1 MNHKLKKGGYM
12 AIFSLFVI
20 AAVILVNLL
29 AGKLPAK
36 YRRFDLTSSQ
46 IYSLSDTTENILDS
60 LTQDVTIDIVG
71 NPDSI
76 DERITNFAQLYSSR
90 SDRVSVQIQ
99 DSVLHPDVLTSLD
112 TQPGT
117 VLVSCPAT
125 GKKQSIAFS
134 DIIQLDLA
142 AYYQY
147 GQYKESAFDGEGQIT
162 GAIAYV
168 TSDSAA
174 QVYTLTGHG
183 EAALGNL
190 VQDSFSKSSMET
202 QDLDLLKEGS
212 VPADCDLLLINAPQS
227 DIAADEKEMI
237 SGYLKS
243 GGHVMILA
251 GSTRDELS
259 NLNAL
264 MADYGISF
272 LNGYVADTAPQHFY
286 SNNPFLV
293 IPEYDYSSGLL
304 EGVGSDTP
312 ALLLN
317 PAGLSIEDNL
327 REGLQVMP
335 VMTTS
340 DQGIFVDPAT
350 QEQTEGAYILAAA
363 ATEPVSAPAAAADG
377 TASDASEAPSS
388 SLIVFAAPNMA
399 EDTLLS
405 SFPSIGNLSIFMNA
419 AAYGLDEVTA
429 VSIPAKSLEVSY
441 NMITAGGL
449 WSALF
454 IIVIPII
461 FLIAGFVIWM
471 KRRKL

>member
-12 AIFSLFVI
+12 AVFSILVI

-36 YRRFDLTSSQ
+36 YRRLDLSSSQ
-46 IYSLSDTTENILDS
+46 IYSLSDTTKEILGGLS
-60 LTQDVTIDIVG
+60 QDVTIDIVG

-76 DERITNFAQLYSSR
+76 DERITSFAQLYSGFS
-90 SDRVSVQIQ
+90 SRVSVHVQ

-112 TQPGT
+112 TEPNT
-117 VLVSCPAT
+117 ILVSCQAT

-134 DIIQLDLA
+134 DMIQIDWA
-142 AYYQY
+142 SYYQY
-147 GQYKESAFDGEGQIT
+147 GQYKETAFDGEGQLT

-174 QVYTLTGHG
+174 QAYVLTGHG
-183 EAALGNL
+183 EAALGSL
-190 VQDSFSKSSMET
+190 IQDSFSKSSIET
-202 QDLDLLKEGS
+202 QELDLLKAGS
-212 VPADCDLLLINAPQS
+212 VPEDCGLLIINSPQS
-227 DIAADEKEMI
+227 DIAADEKDMI
-237 SGYLKS
+237 LGYLRS

-251 GSTRDELS
+251 GCTGEELS

-312 ALLLN
+312 ALLMN
-317 PAGLSIEDNL
+317 PAGLSIQEEL
-327 REGLQVMP
+327 REGLTVTP

-340 DQGIFVDPAT
+340 DQGVLVDPAT
-350 QEQTEGAYILAAA
+350 QEQTEGTYVLAAA
-363 ATEPVSAPAAAADG
+363 ATEPVSGLEETADG
-377 TASDASEAPSS
+377 TASDAAEAPVS
-388 SLIVFAAPNMA
+388 SLIVFAAPAMA

-419 AAYGLDEVTA
+419 AAYGLEDVTA

-449 WSALF
+449 WSTLF
-454 IIVIPII
+454 IIVIPVI
-461 FLIAGFVIWM
+461 FLIAGFIIWM

>member
-12 AIFSLFVI
+12 AVFSILVI

-29 AGKLPAK
+29 AGKIPAK
-36 YRRFDLTSSQ
+36 YRRLDLSSSQ
-46 IYSLSDTTENILDS
+46 IYSLSGTTTDILDH
-60 LTQDVTIDIVG
+60 LTEDVTIDIVG

-76 DERITNFAQLYSSR
+76 DERITNFAQLYSDR
-90 SDRVSVQIQ
+90 SDRVTVTLQ
-99 DSVLHPDVLTSLD
+99 DSVLHPDILTSLD
-112 TQPGT
+112 TQPNT
-117 VLVSCPAT
+117 ILVRCPAT

-134 DIIQLDLA
+134 DIIQIDLA

-147 GQYKESAFDGEGQIT
+147 GQYKETGFDGEGQLT

-168 TSDSAA
+168 TSDSSARA
-174 QVYTLTGHG
+174 YTLKGHG
-183 EAALGNL
+183 ESALGTM

-202 QDLDLLKEGS
+202 EDLDLLKAGAIPE
-212 VPADCDLLLINAPQS
+212 DCDLLIINNPQS
-227 DIAADEKEMI
+227 DIAADEKTLI
-237 SGYLKS
+237 SDYLKS
-243 GGHVMILA
+243 GGHVIILA
-251 GSTRDELS
+251 GCTGEELS
-259 NLNAL
+259 NLNGL
-264 MADYGISF
+264 MADYGIRF

-286 SNNPFLV
+286 SNNPFIV

-304 EGVGSDTP
+304 EGVGSGTP
-312 ALLLN
+312 ALLMN
-317 PAGLSIEDNL
+317 PAGLSIQEDL
-327 REGLQVMP
+327 REGLEVMP

-340 DQGIFVDPAT
+340 DQGILVDPAT
-350 QEQTEGAYILAAA
+350 QEQTEGTYVLAAA
-363 ATEPVSAPAAAADG
+363 ATEPVSSPAEPEEG
-377 TASDASEAPSS
+377 TASEASEAPTS
-388 SLIVFAAPNMA
+388 SLIVIAAPA
-399 EDTLLS
+399 LTEDTLLS

-419 AAYGLDEVTA
+419 AAYGQEDVTT

-471 KRRKL
+471 RRRKL